1 MNTYIY
7 QKQNSKNRR
16 KKGRQYAMGSPKGDQ
31 YSNEQPGAAESE
43 ERNGEWS
50 SGPIL
55 DVKFLNT
62 LQTPIGVFVYLAPS
76 LPPTVVTSI
85 HSLANPRPLFTCL
98 DFSSELPPTRC
109 DAHETQETPIFDYD
123 TAIEQHNTI
132 LGDGVSIGVMS
143 ALCSIPGNR

>member
-1 MNTYIY
+1 
-7 QKQNSKNRR
+7 
-16 KKGRQYAMGSPKGDQ
+16 MGSPKGDQ

-62 LQTPIGVFVYLAPS
+62 LQTPIGVFAYLTPS

-109 DAHETQETPIFDYD
+109 DAHKTQEPLSSTTTLPLN
-123 TAIEQHNTI
+123 NTI
-132 LGDGVSIGVMS
+132 QHLATGSPS
-143 ALCSIPGNR
+143 ASCRRYVRSPETRWFIIIWTLPQQD